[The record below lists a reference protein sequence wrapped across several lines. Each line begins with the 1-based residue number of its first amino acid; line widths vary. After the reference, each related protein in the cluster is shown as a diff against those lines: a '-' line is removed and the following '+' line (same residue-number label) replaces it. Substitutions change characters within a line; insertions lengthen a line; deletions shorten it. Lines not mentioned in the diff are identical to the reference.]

1 MRWLPVRVQH
11 RATEGKVLL
20 TCLCL
25 NRDHPGVLLCRSSDH
40 VTEDTACM
48 HVQQLAEVKQY
59 ALAVPMLVDLAG
71 VPFTDKVARSRCSAV
86 GGGAVGLLPAV

>member
-25 NRDHPGVLLCRSSDH
+25 NRNHPGVLLSDH

-71 VPFTDKVARSRCSAV
+71 VPFTNKVARSRCS
-86 GGGAVGLLPAV
+86 